1 MECDGLDRVISSKQP
16 SPFLK
21 RLLEIKRLRQENPM
35 IINCVLLSLGSYIF
49 QSSISWSHSFKRVII
64 GKALWEEINPVCH
77 LDSRAIGHT
86 VFYWELH

>member
-1 MECDGLDRVISSKQP
+1 MDRVISSKQP

-64 GKALWEEINPVCH
+64 GKALWEEIKK
-77 LDSRAIGHT
+77 RASFMLPINSIQEEAT
-86 VFYWELH
+86 EERR